1 MDNQQAEQ
9 QVEQQAEPGAVEQAP
24 VDWQGESKK
33 FQSMYD
39 RQTAEYD
46 RLKGQNEK
54 YAQLAS
60 MLQSRPDVVN
70 AMRETLSGKTQK
82 KEEPKVDADSF
93 DPWEAY
99 SNPGSESYRLRQAE
113 NAKMVNGAVKKQ
125 MAGLQMQMGMQ
136 NLKGELESK
145 YGMTDPS
152 EVNDFMKFA
161 MTPKDRIPI
170 DTLVDVYRKNKG
182 AGQQRTGAN
191 ENLEATQRSQGIPK
205 SAGILQGA
213 KPEKK
218 SDIDDRWK
226 GVLNATRVGNKI
238 P

>member
-39 RQTAEYD
+39 RQTADYD
-46 RLKGQNEK
+46 TLKSQTAK
-54 YAQLAS
+54 YAQLAK
-60 MLQSRPDVVN
+60 MLESRPDVVN
-70 AMRETLSGKTQK
+70 AMRDTLAGKAQK

-99 SNPGSESYRLRQAE
+99 SDPGSESYRLRQKE

-145 YGMTDPS
+145 YGMKDPN
-152 EVNDFMKFA
+152 EVKDFMKFA
-161 MTPKDRIPI
+161 MTPKDKIPI
-170 DTLVDVYRKNKG
+170 DTLVDVYRKNRG
-182 AGQQRTGAN
+182 AGQQMTGAN
-191 ENLEATQRSQGIPK
+191 ENLEATQRAQGIPK

-213 KPEKK
+213 KPTQKPDLDSVWEGIKNAGKQK
-218 SDIDDRWK
+218 SF
-226 GVLNATRVGNKI
+226 
-238 P
+238 

>member
-9 QVEQQAEPGAVEQAP
+9 QVEQQPQPGAVEQAP

-39 RQTAEYD
+39 RQTADYD
-46 RLKGQNEK
+46 RLRGQTEK
-54 YAQLAS
+54 YAQLAK
-60 MLQSRPDVVN
+60 MLESRPDVVN
-70 AMRETLSGKTQK
+70 AMRDTLAGKAQK
-82 KEEPKVDADSF
+82 KEEEPKVDADSF

-99 SNPGSESYRLRQAE
+99 SNPGSESYRLRQKE

-191 ENLEATQRSQGIPK
+191 ENLEATQRAQGIPK

-213 KPEKK
+213 KPTQKPDLDSVWEGIK
-218 SDIDDRWK
+218 
-226 GVLNATRVGNKI
+226 NAGKQNTF
-238 P
+238 

>member
-1 MDNQQAEQ
+1 MENLQEEQ
-9 QVEQQAEPGAVEQAP
+9 QVAQQAEPGAVEQAP

-39 RQTAEYD
+39 RQTADYD
-46 RLKGQNEK
+46 RLRGQTEK
-54 YAQLAS
+54 YAQLAK
-60 MLQSRPDVVN
+60 MLESRPDVVN
-70 AMRETLSGKTQK
+70 AMRDTLAGKAQK
-82 KEEPKVDADSF
+82 KAEEPKVDADSF

-99 SNPGSESYRLRQAE
+99 SNPGSESYRLRQKE
-113 NAKMVNGAVKKQ
+113 NEKLVGSAVKKQ

-136 NLKGELESK
+136 NLKNELESK
-145 YGMTDPS
+145 YGMKDQS

-161 MTPKDRIPI
+161 MTPKDKIPI

-191 ENLEATQRSQGIPK
+191 ENLEATQRAQGIPK

-213 KPEKK
+213 KPTQKPDLDSVWEGIKNAGKQK
-218 SDIDDRWK
+218 SF
-226 GVLNATRVGNKI
+226 
-238 P
+238 